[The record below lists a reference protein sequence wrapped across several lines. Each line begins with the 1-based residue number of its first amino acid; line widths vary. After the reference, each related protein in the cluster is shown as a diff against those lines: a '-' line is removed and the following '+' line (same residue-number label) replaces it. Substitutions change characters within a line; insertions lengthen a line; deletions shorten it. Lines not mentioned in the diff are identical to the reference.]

1 MRRWVP
7 LFDRDRVQNWLPG
20 TLGISAAILLVV
32 VAANSPTQTNSRP
45 AELPPAQ
52 STALASK
59 DTPAPSPR
67 APPQTPAVTDK
78 AAKAPTAAVP
88 TPAVTTGDAAK
99 PAPMHD
105 HAMCQG
111 SGGSRGGDASPLN
124 SGEGSAKKRCGRRRG
139 IARRHRRAPG
149 LQEMSGVSFSGAGK
163 DHIGSKPCRDRRPQ
177 VGRRC

>member
-20 TLGISAAILLVV
+20 TLGISAAFLLVILP
-32 VAANSPTQTNSRP
+32 APRPTQTNSRP

-67 APPQTPAVTDK
+67 APPQTPAVTDR

-88 TPAVTTGDAAK
+88 TPVVTTGDAAK
-99 PAPMHD
+99 PAPVHD
-105 HAMCQG
+105 HAGVKAQAVSEEGDGQG
-111 SGGSRGGDASPLN
+111 
-124 SGEGSAKKRCGRRRG
+124 
-139 IARRHRRAPG
+139 
-149 LQEMSGVSFSGAGK
+149 
-163 DHIGSKPCRDRRPQ
+163 
-177 VGRRC
+177 